1 MSVYGIVKT
10 RDGSLYH
17 EKISDAMG
25 IYDRYQPY
33 LSGSFKSAVET
44 AEALGYNCT
53 VVELVPR
60 ANIRHERTHR
70 TIIDPLL

>member
-10 RDGSLYH
+10 TDGMLV
-17 EKISDAMG
+17 IWQVPGPDG
-25 IYDRYQPY
+25 TLTLPR
-33 LSGSFKSAVET
+33 LFGSFRKAVEH
-44 AEALGYNCT
+44 AESLGYNCM

-60 ANIRHERTHR
+60 VNIRHERTHR

>member
-10 RDGSLYH
+10 ADGMLVTRRGQ
-17 EKISDAMG
+17 EPDGA
-25 IYDRYQPY
+25 
-33 LSGSFKSAVET
+33 LTLLFGSFHKAVEH
-44 AEALGYNCT
+44 AESLGFNCM

-60 ANIRHERTHR
+60 VNIRHECIRR